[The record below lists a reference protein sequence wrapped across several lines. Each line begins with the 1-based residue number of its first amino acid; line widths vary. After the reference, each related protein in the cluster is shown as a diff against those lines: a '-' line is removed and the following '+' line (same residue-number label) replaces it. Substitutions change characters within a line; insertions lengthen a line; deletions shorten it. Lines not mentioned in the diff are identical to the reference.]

1 MSLNG
6 LDDPKVVEAHQ
17 AGVAEPGGWFLLKYS
32 SRDEVELLEK
42 GNGGI
47 VEMRNAIAGFEEE
60 SPLYG
65 FLRYRRRNVI
75 VKYLPEDCSRLIQA
89 RVAVH
94 FNAVC
99 ERFSP
104 YDTIFEISTASE
116 LRDTKL
122 SAACSLHA
130 ASGSTASSV
139 SSRRRRLGEIAEED
153 EDEQRSPKR
162 QSLEL
167 SDDDRPRTPGN
178 RSTAADEVKLNSELA
193 SSPEHRKFS
202 TASTSEVPKFVG
214 VPDAPP
220 SPTRSFDTTDSY
232 NYYPVSKPKVKL
244 APRPTTDVTIRPKAS
259 GSFRPVSSLPAGIRF
274 GKSGRKG
281 RGKDD
286 DAASSIHEDIPELEL
301 PADSTTGTT
310 PGGSRRPSADS
321 SRPSTAAGSSADTLS
336 VPVVPAKPTMTPEKA
351 RLMKAMKLR
360 EKKKKQQQQQQQQL
374 QQKQSADGAESGVD
388 TAGPEDDKAIT
399 GEDDGKKKDMTH
411 SEETTVEDLAVN
423 GNNGREAGEEN
434 TQEKE
439 QKKKSNRTEDA
450 ATSISQADSGVVLDS
465 LSSSVQIDEVS
476 EGTRSESRPQ
486 SPAVDSYEH
495 DQSTTASS
503 LSDSTDETL
512 HAQHPDEVTTAG
524 AEVDDATATAAADG
538 SAVVVVADQ
547 DEGNRKPAVAT
558 IPNPVAPVQELH
570 EDEMGRVAE
579 VETRAS
585 PLSPPDATAVPPAVS
600 AGAASSFLEES
611 ETNSTADGTK
621 QTEIEAGSSTALEP
635 DDEIAAAGAAN
646 NKGSAKAE
654 NEKEKKGIAEPI
666 SSLSANMPMSKAP
679 PAALLDG
686 LGSGAGE
693 IPLGATPGDVA
704 QATDKGG
711 QGLEPELQ
719 LGLAGVGAGAGAAAA
734 APPSPSTRASTQ
746 DLVDAANAAAA
757 AHTTV
762 ATPAMELELQTD
774 PLPLPAAHEAI
785 PAAATASDAAAPP
798 DQPSDADEAQKTQQ
812 QQQQPSREQDERA
825 SRPGALP
832 RPIASSSDDDDAL
845 VVQEAAAAGPLL
857 PSPAAPTAHLPAAAA
872 SAAAAAAPPPPPLQ
886 GRDAAAH
893 RHDQPMVATKSPLTP
908 VFPSAPIANGPLGAR
923 APPAHTVRTVSNPVR
938 GNFIAPTDVTQ
949 STARSLSSGAAFLH
963 KVTQQQSASLATM
976 KPNVGSSISQRI
988 KALEKLSATS
998 GDQSRPVSRERPSST
1013 FFAVQKR
1020 DTSRAPSV
1028 VDRTRSLHGRAASP
1042 TPSYQDDALEGR
1054 VRLQRSGSVVSRVSM
1069 FEPLAAVASSAASAS
1084 SPPPG
1089 LAPGTQSRGRPESI
1103 AITTKFAGY
1112 ELPPKD
1118 ASSEYGGYQSPLTA
1132 SDYLRGDEGSE
1143 RRPRSLERRGE
1154 DDMGRRSSLNVVK
1167 GFFKDPRKTVT
1178 VSTNMRH
1185 AIASRTTTV
1194 SPSSASHR
1202 LSMSSR
1208 RSITLD
1214 RDGLANSSV
1223 TEDSFSGDESSPSDR
1238 KTSRAG
1244 RFMRKLSNLSSGSK
1258 NKASSPSPEVTRGA
1272 AAGGAQAQTSSTS
1285 TAQAASGDAS
1295 IVSDLGDVNVQFPDS
1310 LLWKRRN
1317 LCLDSHGCIILSTL
1331 PAQSSRMAQG
1341 TKKYHMGEF
1350 RQPYTPDV
1358 EVQELP
1364 NSVVLDFVEGTG
1376 IQLACEDRTG
1386 QLNVLHVLQA
1396 AHANHSR

>member
-6 LDDPKVVEAHQ
+6 LDDPKVVEAHE

-32 SRDEVELLEK
+32 SRDEVELLGK

-47 VEMRNAIAGFEEE
+47 VEIRNAIAGFEEE

-75 VKYLPEDCSRLIQA
+75 VKYLPEDCSRLIRA

-104 YDTIFEISTASE
+104 YDTIFEISTAAE

-153 EDEQRSPKR
+153 EEEQRSPKR

-178 RSTAADEVKLNSELA
+178 RSTAAGEVRLNSELA

-202 TASTSEVPKFVG
+202 TSTTSEVPKFVG
-214 VPDAPP
+214 VSDAPA

-232 NYYPVSKPKVKL
+232 NYYPTSKPKVKL
-244 APRPTTDVTIRPKAS
+244 APRPTTDVTIRPKNS
-259 GSFRPVSSLPAGIRF
+259 GNFRPVSSLPAGIKLF
-274 GKSGRKG
+274 GKSGKKG

-286 DAASSIHEDIPELEL
+286 DAASSIHEDVPEVEL
-301 PADSTTGTT
+301 PADSATGTV
-310 PGGSRRPSADS
+310 PDGSRRPSGDA
-321 SRPSTAAGSSADTLS
+321 SRPSTGTGPSADMLS
-336 VPVVPAKPTMTPEKA
+336 VPAVPAKPTMTPEKA

-360 EKKKKQQQQQQQQL
+360 EKKKKQQQQQQL
-374 QQKQSADGAESGVD
+374 QQKQAASADGVESGVD
-388 TAGPEDDKAIT
+388 TPGSEDMKAIT

-411 SEETTVEDLAVN
+411 SEETTVEDHEDEDDKGL
-423 GNNGREAGEEN
+423 EAEEGN
-434 TQEKE
+434 TQENE
-439 QKKKSNRTEDA
+439 QKKKSDGTEDA
-450 ATSISQADSGVVLDS
+450 TTSISQADSGVALDS
-465 LSSSVQIDEVS
+465 LSSSEQIDEVS

-486 SPAVDSYEH
+486 SPAVDSSEH
-495 DQSTTASS
+495 DQSTKASS
-503 LSDSTDETL
+503 LSDPTDETV
-512 HAQHPDEVTTAG
+512 HANNPDEVTTDG
-524 AEVDDATATAAADG
+524 AKVDDATATAAADA
-538 SAVVVVADQ
+538 SAAAAVVAVDAD
-547 DEGNRKPAVAT
+547 EENPEPAAAVT
-558 IPNPVAPVQELH
+558 SIPVAPEQELH
-570 EDEMGRVAE
+570 EEEEGRVAAE
-579 VETRAS
+579 VEAPAS
-585 PLSPPDATAVPPAVS
+585 PSSPPDATAVSAVPAD
-600 AGAASSFLEES
+600 AASSFLEES
-611 ETNSTADGTK
+611 ETTSTTD
-621 QTEIEAGSSTALEP
+621 QTRKAEIETKIGSSTALEP
-635 DDEIAAAGAAN
+635 ADEIAAAGAA

-654 NEKEKKGIAEPI
+654 NEKEKKGIAVPI
-666 SSLSANMPMSKAP
+666 SKFSAHMPTSKAP
-679 PAALLDG
+679 PAASLDG

-711 QGLEPELQ
+711 PG
-719 LGLAGVGAGAGAAAA
+719 LGLAAAAAAAA
-734 APPSPSTRASTQ
+734 APPSPSRASTQ
-746 DLVDAANAAAA
+746 DRLVDAANAAA
-757 AHTTV
+757 
-762 ATPAMELELQTD
+762 AMELELQTD

-798 DQPSDADEAQKTQQ
+798 DEPSDAHEAQ
-812 QQQQPSREQDERA
+812 QPPSKERA
-825 SRPGALP
+825 KSPGALP
-832 RPIASSSDDDDAL
+832 RPIRTDLALAGSDDDDDAL
-845 VVQEAAAAGPLL
+845 VQEAAAAAAAAAAPLS
-857 PSPAAPTAHLPAAAA
+857 SPAAPTAPTAHLPAA
-872 SAAAAAAPPPPPLQ
+872 PPPQALR
-886 GRDAAAH
+886 GHDAAAH
-893 RHDQPMVATKSPLTP
+893 RHHQPMAASKSPLTP

-949 STARSLSSGAAFLH
+949 STARSLSSGAALLH

-988 KALEKLSATS
+988 KALEKLSSTT

-1020 DTSRAPSV
+1020 DTSRTPSV

-1042 TPSYQDDALEGR
+1042 TPSHQDDSLEGR

-1069 FEPLAAVASSAASAS
+1069 FEPLGAVASASPS

-1089 LAPGTQSRGRPESI
+1089 LAPGTQSRGRPESV
-1103 AITTKFAGY
+1103 AITTRSPHSSGY
-1112 ELPPKD
+1112 ELPKD
-1118 ASSEYGGYQSPLTA
+1118 AASEYGGFQSPLMA
-1132 SDYLRGDEGSE
+1132 DYHRGDEGSE

-1154 DDMGRRSSLNVVK
+1154 DDMGRRSSLNAVK

-1185 AIASRTTTV
+1185 AIASRTTTQ

-1208 RSITLD
+1208 RSITID
-1214 RDGLANSSV
+1214 RDNLANSSV
-1223 TEDSFSGDESSPSDR
+1223 TEDSFSGDERSSDK

-1258 NKASSPSPEVTRGA
+1258 NKTSPSPEVSRGA
-1272 AAGGAQAQTSSTS
+1272 AGAQNAAGVGAQSSS
-1285 TAQAASGDAS
+1285 AAQAGSGEAS
-1295 IVSDLGDVNVQFPDS
+1295 IVSELGDVNVQFPDS

-1317 LCLDSHGCIILSTL
+1317 LCLDSQGFIILSAL
-1331 PAQSSRMAQG
+1331 PAQSSRTAQG

-1376 IQLACEDRTG
+1376 IQLACGDRTG

>member
-47 VEMRNAIAGFEEE
+47 DEMRNAIAGFEEE
-60 SPLYG
+60 KPLYG

-99 ERFSP
+99 ERFTP
-104 YDTIFEISTASE
+104 YDTIFEISTASQ

-153 EDEQRSPKR
+153 EEEQRSPKR

-178 RSTAADEVKLNSELA
+178 RSAVADEVKLNSELA

-202 TASTSEVPKFVG
+202 TSSTSEVPKFVG
-214 VPDAPP
+214 VSDAPP

-244 APRPTTDVTIRPKAS
+244 APRPTTDVSIRPKAS

-274 GKSGRKG
+274 GKSGKKG

-301 PADSTTGTT
+301 PADSATGTT

-321 SRPSTAAGSSADTLS
+321 SRPSTGAGSSADTLS
-336 VPVVPAKPTMTPEKA
+336 VPAVPAKPTMTPEKA

-360 EKKKKQQQQQQQQL
+360 EKKKKQQLQQQQL
-374 QQKQSADGAESGVD
+374 QQKQSADAAESSVD
-388 TAGPEDDKAIT
+388 TPGPEDQKVIT

-411 SEETTVEDLAVN
+411 SEDTTVEDHEAD
-423 GNNGREAGEEN
+423 GNDGLEAEEGN
-434 TQEKE
+434 SQKDE
-439 QKKKSNRTEDA
+439 QKKKSDRTEDA

-465 LSSSVQIDEVS
+465 LSSSVQIDESS

-486 SPAVDSYEH
+486 SPAVDSSEH
-495 DQSTTASS
+495 GQSTTASS
-503 LSDSTDETL
+503 LSDSTDETV
-512 HAQHPDEVTTAG
+512 HAKRPDEVTTDG
-524 AEVDDATATAAADG
+524 ARVDDAAAAAAAAAVDH
-538 SAVVVVADQ
+538 SAVVTASEN
-547 DEGNRKPAVAT
+547 EGVRKPAAA
-558 IPNPVAPVQELH
+558 IISQAVAPEQPLH
-570 EDEMGRVAE
+570 EEEEMMRIAA
-579 VETRAS
+579 VETRAL
-585 PLSPPDATAVPPAVS
+585 PLSPPDATAVPAVPAD
-600 AGAASSFLEES
+600 AASSFLEAS
-611 ETNSTADGTK
+611 ETSSTTDGTK
-621 QTEIEAGSSTALEP
+621 RIEIEPGSSTASLEP
-635 DDEIAAAGAAN
+635 ADEIAAAGAA

-711 QGLEPELQ
+711 QGL
-719 LGLAGVGAGAGAAAA
+719 GLAGGAGGAGAGAAA
-734 APPSPSTRASTQ
+734 PPSPSRASTQ

-785 PAAATASDAAAPP
+785 PAAAMNTASDAAAPP
-798 DQPSDADEAQKTQQ
+798 GEPSEADEAQQKHQQHPHYRQQ
-812 QQQQPSREQDERA
+812 QQQQPSKEGDERA
-825 SRPGALP
+825 RRPGALP
-832 RPIASSSDDDDAL
+832 GPIRTDLAPAGSSGDDDAL
-845 VVQEAAAAGPLL
+845 VVQEAAASAAAAAAPL
-857 PSPAAPTAHLPAAAA
+857 PSPPAAAAHPTSPTAHLPAA
-872 SAAAAAAPPPPPLQ
+872 PPPPLQ

-893 RHDQPMVATKSPLTP
+893 RHDQPMVASKSPLTP

-1042 TPSYQDDALEGR
+1042 TPSHQDDALEGR

-1069 FEPLAAVASSAASAS
+1069 FEPLAAVASSAS
-1084 SPPPG
+1084 SPPPPG

-1132 SDYLRGDEGSE
+1132 ADHHRGDEGSE

-1154 DDMGRRSSLNVVK
+1154 DDM
-1167 GFFKDPRKTVT
+1167 
-1178 VSTNMRH
+1178 
-1185 AIASRTTTV
+1185 ASRTTTV

-1208 RSITLD
+1208 RSITID
-1214 RDGLANSSV
+1214 RDGLANCSV
-1223 TEDSFSGDESSPSDR
+1223 TEDSFSGDERSSDR

-1258 NKASSPSPEVTRGA
+1258 NKASSPSPEATRGA
-1272 AAGGAQAQTSSTS
+1272 APGGGAQNVQSSSS

-1331 PAQSSRMAQG
+1331 PAQSSRTAQG

>member
-6 LDDPKVVEAHQ
+6 LDDPKVVEAHE
-17 AGVAEPGGWFLLKYS
+17 AGVAEAGGWFLLKYS

-47 VEMRNAIAGFEEE
+47 AEMRNAIAGFEEE

-94 FNAVC
+94 FGAVC
-99 ERFSP
+99 ERFAP
-104 YDTIFEISTASE
+104 YDTIYEISTAAE

-153 EDEQRSPKR
+153 EEEQRSPKR

-167 SDDDRPRTPGN
+167 SDDDRPRTPGS

-202 TASTSEVPKFVG
+202 TSSTSEVPKFVG
-214 VPDAPP
+214 VTDRPA

-232 NYYPVSKPKVKL
+232 NYYPLSKPKVKL

-259 GSFRPVSSLPAGIRF
+259 GDFRPVSSLPAGIKLF

-286 DAASSIHEDIPELEL
+286 DAASSIHEDIPEVEL
-301 PADSTTGTT
+301 PADSTTGTI
-310 PGGSRRPSADS
+310 PESLRRPSGDS
-321 SRPSTAAGSSADTLS
+321 SRPSTGAASSADTLS
-336 VPVVPAKPTMTPEKA
+336 VPAVPAKPTMTPEKA

-360 EKKKKQQQQQQQQL
+360 EKKKKQLLLQ

-388 TAGPEDDKAIT
+388 TPGSEGKKAT
-399 GEDDGKKKDMTH
+399 TEEDDGKKKDMTH
-411 SEETTVEDLAVN
+411 SEEITGEDHEED
-423 GNNGREAGEEN
+423 GNDGLEAEEGN
-434 TQEKE
+434 TQENE
-439 QKKKSNRTEDA
+439 QKKKSDGTEDA

-476 EGTRSESRPQ
+476 EGTRSESRPL
-486 SPAVDSYEH
+486 SPAVDPSEH

-503 LSDSTDETL
+503 LSDSTDETV
-512 HAQHPDEVTTAG
+512 HAKRPDEVTTDG
-524 AEVDDATATAAADG
+524 AKVDVVTATDAAGESAGVLAAEEDEENSEPAAAVI
-538 SAVVVVADQ
+538 S
-547 DEGNRKPAVAT
+547 
-558 IPNPVAPVQELH
+558 NP
-570 EDEMGRVAE
+570 
-579 VETRAS
+579 
-585 PLSPPDATAVPPAVS
+585 
-600 AGAASSFLEES
+600 
-611 ETNSTADGTK
+611 
-621 QTEIEAGSSTALEP
+621 AGSWTALEP
-635 DDEIAAAGAAN
+635 ADEIAAAGAA

-654 NEKEKKGIAEPI
+654 NEKEKKGIAVPI
-666 SSLSANMPMSKAP
+666 SKFSAHMPMSKAP

-711 QGLEPELQ
+711 QGLGLG
-719 LGLAGVGAGAGAAAA
+719 LGLAAGAAATAAA
-734 APPSPSTRASTQ
+734 APPSPSKASTQ

-757 AHTTV
+757 THTTV

-798 DQPSDADEAQKTQQ
+798 DEPSDADEAQ
-812 QQQQPSREQDERA
+812 QQPSKEHD
-825 SRPGALP
+825 PGALP
-832 RPIASSSDDDDAL
+832 RPIRTDLALAGSGSSSSDRDDDAL
-845 VVQEAAAAGPLL
+845 VQEAT
-857 PSPAAPTAHLPAAAA
+857 PTAHLP
-872 SAAAAAAPPPPPLQ
+872 AAPPPPPLQ
-886 GRDAAAH
+886 GHDAAAH
-893 RHDQPMVATKSPLTP
+893 RHDQPMAASKSPPTP

-1020 DTSRAPSV
+1020 DTSRPPSV
-1028 VDRTRSLHGRAASP
+1028 VDRTKSLHGRAASP
-1042 TPSYQDDALEGR
+1042 TPSHQDDALEGR

-1084 SPPPG
+1084 SPPPPG
-1089 LAPGTQSRGRPESI
+1089 LAPGTQSRGRPESV

-1132 SDYLRGDEGSE
+1132 DQHRGDEGSE

-1185 AIASRTTTV
+1185 AIASRTTTQ

-1214 RDGLANSSV
+1214 RDGFANSSV

-1258 NKASSPSPEVTRGA
+1258 NKTTSPSPEVTRGA
-1272 AAGGAQAQTSSTS
+1272 QNAAASVGSP
-1285 TAQAASGDAS
+1285 SGDAS

-1317 LCLDSHGCIILSTL
+1317 LCLDSHGFIILSAL